1 MKQSY
6 LALMRSPTS
15 DHSERQ
21 THSHVKSA
29 QPQHAHQ
36 TVPSSNH
43 PKLFSTS
50 NSTAGGDLWATERPY
65 LHLPSPAEIHGR
77 RSPTPQSLRPP
88 SEKDGLATPVNT
100 SPRSTRRLQFEPTL
114 TPLSAWRD
122 SGILDRRR
130 TVGRGL
136 PPRAIHWDRR
146 AAPQA
151 KHSSPRPPTRLR
163 RMLLDELNR
172 RGDNCRLAR
181 YRGHNLTEEGPMGP
195 TLRSSAAPDRSTPW
209 DSDPRADLSLSHN
222 AVGKFACNDE
232 FAIVTGSFCRE
243 PPPLRL
249 ALLRW

>member
-1 MKQSY
+1 M
-6 LALMRSPTS
+6 A
-15 DHSERQ
+15 
-21 THSHVKSA
+21 
-29 QPQHAHQ
+29 
-36 TVPSSNH
+36 
-43 PKLFSTS
+43 
-50 NSTAGGDLWATERPY
+50 
-65 LHLPSPAEIHGR
+65 
-77 RSPTPQSLRPP
+77 
-88 SEKDGLATPVNT
+88 
-100 SPRSTRRLQFEPTL
+100 
-114 TPLSAWRD
+114 PLSAGTRL
-122 SGILDRRR
+122 GYPGRRR

-151 KHSSPRPPTRLR
+151 KQSSPPPANSSPPYVVG
-163 RMLLDELNR
+163 ELNR
-172 RGDNCRLAR
+172 RGDERRLAR
-181 YRGHNLTEEGPMGP
+181 YRGHKLTEEGPMGP

>member
-1 MKQSY
+1 MNRHKSRGTIPSNTTVAY
-6 LALMRSPTS
+6 LSRYDAKS
-15 DHSERQ
+15 DERPHANA

-29 QPQHAHQ
+29 QRHTHINP
-36 TVPSSNH
+36 SNH
-43 PKLFSTS
+43 PIIHPSSPPISTFP
-50 NSTAGGDLWATERPY
+50 DPCKY
-65 LHLPSPAEIHGR
+65 V
-77 RSPTPQSLRPP
+77 
-88 SEKDGLATPVNT
+88 SEVDET
-100 SPRSTRRLQFEPTL
+100 SAIRANMA
-114 TPLSAWRD
+114 PLSART
-122 SGILDRRR
+122 GLGYPGRRR

-151 KHSSPRPPTRLR
+151 KQSSPPPANSSPSYVVG
-163 RMLLDELNR
+163 ELNR
-172 RGDNCRLAR
+172 RGDERRLAR

-232 FAIVTGSFCRE
+232 FAIITGSFCRE